1 MAVYYVALVLN
12 VAGERSAMVRQKPAV
27 PLETDHSRRC
37 RIANV
42 PHGQCLL
49 GLTVYVTPALLLLLL
64 LLILE
69 CVFFR
74 TLEAAKNRHFAV
86 NCRSPR
92 AYAYD
97 CNPVPCALS
106 ERNFK

>member
-12 VAGERSAMVRQKPAV
+12 VAGERSAMVRQKSAV
-27 PLETDHSRRC
+27 PVETDHSWRR
-37 RIANV
+37 RMANV
-42 PHGQCLL
+42 PHGQCLCVL
-49 GLTVYVTPALLLLLL
+49 KVYVTPALLLMLL

-74 TLEAAKNRHFAV
+74 TLEAVKNRHFAV

-92 AYAYD
+92 ACAYY
-97 CNPVPCALS
+97 CNPVAC
-106 ERNFK
+106 